1 MSAPSWKAVYAL
13 SLCTFTLIASEFL
26 PTSLLTPMAT
36 GLAITQG
43 QAGEILAVSGGF
55 AVISSLSLPLLSR
68 TVNRRSLVLFLTG
81 LMLLSGVLVAWS
93 PNLLS
98 ALIGRALLGVVVG
111 GFWSISAALVM
122 RLVPA
127 QDVPHGLSLLN
138 GGNAL
143 ATTVAAPLASAL
155 EPVIGWR
162 DAFFIVVP
170 LSGISL
176 LALHRTLPSLPSQTQ
191 QCSESLFSVLR
202 HRIVFFGFSA
212 IGLVFIGQ
220 FALFTYLRPF
230 LEHVT
235 QASSMTVSLFLLLL
249 GVSGVAGVWVGSRL
263 FERFLTPCLVAIP
276 ALMALIAL
284 AMIIGGS
291 SLGIMIPLVA
301 LWGFIGTAAPTA
313 WWTWLSRALPN
324 NAEAGGG
331 LMVALIQLTI
341 AAGST
346 LGGLLLDHFSF
357 SVPFGVSALCLISAS
372 LLFLTTQRPQHE
384 SREAHEPPPRP

>member
-26 PTSLLTPMAT
+26 PTSLLTPMAA

-43 QAGEILAVSGGF
+43 QAGELLAVSGGF
-55 AVISSLSLPLLSR
+55 AVISSLSVPSLSR
-68 TVNRRSLVLFLTG
+68 TVNRRSLVLLLTG

-127 QDVPHGLSLLN
+127 QDVPRGLSLLN

-143 ATTVAAPLASAL
+143 ATTVAAPLASVL

-162 DAFFIVVP
+162 GAFCMVVP
-170 LSGISL
+170 LGGISL
-176 LALHRTLPSLPSQTQ
+176 LTLYRTLPSLPPQTQ
-191 QCSESLFSVLR
+191 HHSGSLVSILR
-202 HRIVFFGFSA
+202 HRVVFFGFSA

-230 LEHVT
+230 LEHIT

-249 GVSGVAGVWVGSRL
+249 GLSGIAGVWIGSRL

-276 ALMALIAL
+276 ALLALIAI

-291 SLGIMIPLVA
+291 SLDIMIPLVA
-301 LWGFIGTAAPTA
+301 LWGFIGTAAPAA

-324 NAEAGGG
+324 DAEAGGG

-357 SVPFGVSALCLISAS
+357 SATFGGSALCLIGAA

-384 SREAHEPPPRP
+384 DRKDHEPPPRP